1 MIKNLSPSRAS
12 QYKTCPLQ
20 FKFANIDK
28 IKEPTN
34 EVQAKGTLIHEAL
47 EKMYNLPQNQR
58 PELISQKELTNELKI
73 IKQSVNGSGPKSMQ
87 LHDIFREIFVNKRSA
102 DQYSELFKEIDLQK
116 FGRDSKILLTQY
128 LSIENPRNVYSIENE
143 RWVRGSLD
151 DLNLRGILDRMDE
164 DEDGNLIIVDYK
176 SGKAPSAKYKEPRF
190 FAMKLYALLIKNELG
205 VIPKELKLIYLQNS
219 TIHSLSVTDEMLKE
233 AEEEI
238 LSIWK
243 DIKNSFTENSFPPKK
258 NALCENWCY
267 YKPICP
273 LFNENPPNT
282 DNLKNINEEI
292 EILEKELEP
301 FEMFKDINKIPESTP
316 LMSDIDNIDELRSK
330 KIELEDQRNEI
341 METIELLLRKQA
353 SS

>member
-12 QYKTCPLQ
+12 QFKTCPLQ
-20 FKFANIDK
+20 FKFANVDK

-34 EVQAKGTLIHEAL
+34 EVQAKGTLVHEAL

-58 PELISQKELTNELKI
+58 PEPISQEELVNELKI
-73 IKQSVNGSGPKSMQ
+73 IKQSINGSGPKSIQ
-87 LHDIFREIFVNKRSA
+87 LHDIFREVFVNNRSS

-128 LSIENPRNVYSIENE
+128 LSIENPRNVDSIENE
-143 RWVRGSLD
+143 RWVRGSID
-151 DLNLRGILDRMDE
+151 DLNLRGILDRMDK
-164 DEDGNLIIVDYK
+164 DEDGNIIIVDYK

-205 VIPKELKLIYLQNS
+205 VMPKELKLIYLQNS
-219 TIHSLSVTDEMLKE
+219 TIHSLVVTEEMLNE

-238 LSIWK
+238 LTIWK
-243 DIKNSFTENSFPPKK
+243 DIKISFTENSFPAKK

-292 EILEKELEP
+292 QILENELEP
-301 FEMFKDINKIPESTP
+301 FEMFNDIDEVPESAP
-316 LMSDIDNIDELRSK
+316 LMRDKDSIDELMSK
-330 KIELEDQRNEI
+330 KIELEEQRNEI
-341 METIELLLRKQA
+341 METIELLLRK
-353 SS
+353 